1 MLGFY
6 LFVSGHLL
14 SVYIISDDNGNL
26 EVCLEKIK
34 RELEACRSSIALENA
49 KSKVIPELYKDT
61 GLTSTG
67 CTSFKAD

>member
-1 MLGFY
+1 M
-6 LFVSGHLL
+6 
-14 SVYIISDDNGNL
+14 
-26 EVCLEKIK
+26 CLEKIK